1 MDSRALDEFQR
12 LHPDQTYR
20 GDGARVARSARSGIS
35 GAYRILA
42 EARSRRDLSYE
53 REAVLAF
60 EGAVPGELTI
70 NMSRIA
76 GLDPT
81 DPLDRSRAEVI
92 GRRQADETLR
102 FLRARAGVR
111 ALPPHGYGPEHRGA
125 RVPED
130 PGHARAHRP

>member
-12 LHPDQTYR
+12 LHPDQTYQ

-42 EARSRRDLSYE
+42 EA
-53 REAVLAF
+53 VLAF
-60 EGAVPGELTI
+60 EGAVPGEFTI

-81 DPLDRSRAEVI
+81 APRPL
-92 GRRQADETLR
+92 
-102 FLRARAGVR
+102 
-111 ALPPHGYGPEHRGA
+111 
-125 RVPED
+125 
-130 PGHARAHRP
+130 PGGGHRPAPDR

>member
-92 GRRQADETLR
+92 GRRQTDETVR

-111 ALPPHGYGPEHRGA
+111 ALPPHGHGPEHRGA

-130 PGHARAHRP
+130 PRHARAHRP

>member
-42 EARSRRDLSYE
+42 EARSRGDLSYE

-60 EGAVPGELTI
+60 EGAVPGEFTI

-81 DPLDRSRAEVI
+81 APRPL
-92 GRRQADETLR
+92 
-102 FLRARAGVR
+102 
-111 ALPPHGYGPEHRGA
+111 
-125 RVPED
+125 
-130 PGHARAHRP
+130 PGGGHRPAPDR